1 MTLPVPP
8 PLAFTPDS
16 RFVDD
21 VAPAANVEPRRGG
34 MTPDLLLLHYTG
46 MRSATT
52 AVAWLARAD
61 SKVSC
66 HYVIDVDGRITQQ
79 VPEALRAWHAGVSK
93 WEGETDINS
102 CSIGIEIQNPG
113 HEMGYHPFP
122 DEQMS
127 AVVELGRDIVT
138 RHRIVAQRVLGHSD
152 VAPQRKIDPGDK
164 FNWAVLATNGV
175 GVWVEPSQPRA
186 NDPGLP
192 DDAPFACIR
201 AAQRQFAAYG
211 YDVEITG
218 ILDAKT
224 VASVTAF
231 QRHFRIARIDGR
243 IDLATLATLERLL
256 ATCVRPTVKDAAV
269 T

>member
-1 MTLPVPP
+1 MT
-8 PLAFTPDS
+8 AFRFTPDS
-16 RFVDD
+16 ALVDD
-21 VAPAANVEPRRGG
+21 IVPAANVETRRGNLQ
-34 MTPDLLLLHYTG
+34 PDMLLLHYTG
-46 MRSATT
+46 MRSA
-52 AVAWLARAD
+52 AAAIDWLARAD

-79 VPEALRAWHAGVSK
+79 VPEALRAWHAGVSS
-93 WEGETDINS
+93 WAGETDINS

-138 RHRIVAQRVLGHSD
+138 RHRIIAQRVLAHSD
-152 VAPQRKIDPGDK
+152 VAPQRKIDPGEK
-164 FNWAVLATNGV
+164 FNWALLAEHGV
-175 GVWVEPSQPRA
+175 GVWVEPSRPHA
-186 NDPGLP
+186 EDPGLP
-192 DDAPFACIR
+192 DDAPLACIR

-231 QRHFRIARIDGR
+231 QRHFRVARIDGR

-256 ATCVRPTVKDAAV
+256 ATNVSHTARDAGA